1 MLALYF
7 PKKNVKT
14 IEKIF
19 KTEFEKQEKNIANLI
34 SANLKT
40 VMNEIRKTQ
49 DEIKK
54 LGKEVADVKESLEFI
69 ENVLEEKVKKL
80 DEKRVNL
87 ENQCNELYNNSLDSE
102 YFYKK
107 LGPDRSRRKNLGIS
121 GIAEWSNEISEQ
133 CEE

>member
-54 LGKEVADVKESLEFI
+54 TR
-69 ENVLEEKVKKL
+69 
-80 DEKRVNL
+80 KR
-87 ENQCNELYNNSLDSE
+87 S
-102 YFYKK
+102 
-107 LGPDRSRRKNLGIS
+107 SRRKRKP
-121 GIAEWSNEISEQ
+121 
-133 CEE
+133 